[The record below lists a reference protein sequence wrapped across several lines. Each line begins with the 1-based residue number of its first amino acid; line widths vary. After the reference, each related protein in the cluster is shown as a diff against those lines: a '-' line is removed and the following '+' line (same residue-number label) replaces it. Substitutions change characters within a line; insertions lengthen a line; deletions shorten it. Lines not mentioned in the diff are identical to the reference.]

1 MYFIDIIKSSL
12 SNEINLFFVIIIFT
26 LALLDLIKKKD
37 LKSQIVSMGVLGTF
51 VGIFIGLQ
59 DFNPENMKESIN
71 HILIGLKTAFFTS
84 IVGMLVSILLSIV
97 QKFSNK
103 IVDDDKQE
111 ELLLNGILEE
121 LKEIKNNSIKRD
133 ESLKNEI
140 ILLKDNSNSNFE
152 KTNNLLATLIEG
164 YSNEDVVSE
173 LKQLR
178 LVQIDTKDSNEKIS
192 KEISELRENS
202 NKENQELINILN
214 INFEKMNNSL
224 DIAIEKLSKGAT
236 EEIIKALKEVIQ
248 EFNQELQTQFG
259 ENFVKLNEA
268 VINLVSWQENYKSY
282 IDKVENHLLLTVKS
296 IDKSKEVLEYVAS
309 KNNEI
314 LDIYKQLE
322 NIIKTYDLQV
332 EELNR
337 HLQTYANLSDKSK
350 DMFDNL
356 KENMDKTKLEFD
368 NLTQNIKNNNEEQ
381 KNHTIKKIDEIKGM
395 FDNLTKFI
403 QNKHNEEKDSFKH
416 FIDKMEKTIKELE
429 LITNHYKNLG
439 EEIPKALQISLE
451 NLNRGLTSITK
462 QFQKD
467 YENILSKHKKNVD
480 NVSF

>member
-173 LKQLR
+173 LKQFR

-214 INFEKMNNSL
+214 VNFEKMNNSL

-314 LDIYKQLE
+314 LDIYQQLE